1 MTLYLVQHGQSLP
14 KDVDPDQGLSK
25 TGVTETERIAG
36 VAKDYQINIGHILHS
51 VKTRARKTADIFAS
65 ALNPSGGVK
74 EVEGLKPMD
83 DVAAFAADLSPDTHT
98 MLIGHLPFMERM
110 TSCGVGRMTATPRTS
125 GGCSDRCRSCSISIS
140 RSLSR
145 CESSLRR
152 ASSLARFPWMFN
164 RFGSFSSR
172 ISRS

>member
-14 KDVDPDQGLSK
+14 KDVDPDQGLSE
-25 TGVTETERIAG
+25 TGVAETERIAG

-98 MLIGHLPFMERM
+98 MLVGHLPFMERM
-110 TSCGVGRMTATPRTS
+110 TSYLVTGSIDKPVFKCQNS
-125 GGCSDRCRSCSISIS
+125 GIVCLDQDPDTKSWIIIWT
-140 RSLSR
+140 LMPHI
-145 CESSLRR
+145 
-152 ASSLARFPWMFN
+152 A
-164 RFGSFSSR
+164 
-172 ISRS
+172 